1 MDATDTARPVFRAA
15 LDALGAGAATIADV
29 GARWGAADSWFRMRP
44 LARLIGF
51 EPDPVECARLN
62 EAAAT
67 SQERFYPVALGG
79 VDGTGTLH
87 VTQEPACSSL
97 FPPSAA
103 ILDRYP
109 SLRAIMTPVR
119 TETVP
124 LSTLATWAANAGV
137 DRLDFL
143 KLDTQGAELDILQGA
158 GRLLDTCLGIEAE
171 VMFSPLYDGQPL
183 FADVDAFLR
192 SRGFTL
198 WRLDS
203 LAHYTD
209 RPSDRLAH
217 TATTH
222 YESKSVAHPAGDGR
236 LIWANAIYFR
246 DREQVR
252 DRRSRLILAALLEA
266 AGDAD
271 GARACLDDALSTE
284 ATPAP
289 SILPDMADDI
299 PSYPGADSR
308 IRMTISCDDCRHI
321 PKVPL
326 AGQTREENGTRVQIM
341 HNGIRVVE
349 GGYHG
354 GWMAE
359 IIRRLKGHHEP
370 QEEFAFSE
378 ILRHARPGGTM
389 IELGAFWAYYS
400 LWFAQAVPGSRCVL
414 VEPDPNNLAIG
425 KTNFSLNGVS
435 GEFQQASVGRISTPP
450 RPFPCESDGQY
461 RPLPELCVD
470 DLIRDHRLPRVELL
484 LADIQ
489 GAELRMLEGAAES
502 VRRGLIRFVFVST
515 HHHCISGDPLTHQ
528 KCLQLVRDLG
538 GHVLVEH
545 SVAESFSGDGLLV
558 ASFDP
563 ADRSLPPIAVS
574 RNRTSC
580 SLFPEV
586 EYDLAAAWDAL
597 AAVHAAAASF
607 AHQDPR
613 LAAALNGLRERNA
626 ALGRL
631 WSPLGAKAA

>member
-1 MDATDTARPVFRAA
+1 MNATDTARPAFRAA
-15 LDALGAGAATIADV
+15 LEALGAGAATIADV
-29 GARWGAADSWFRMRP
+29 GARWGAADAWFRMRP

-62 EAAAT
+62 AAAE
-67 SQERFYPVALGG
+67 SGQERFYPVALGG
-79 VDGTGTLH
+79 VDGSGTLH

-97 FPPSAA
+97 YPPAAA
-103 ILDRYP
+103 ILRCYP
-109 SLRAIMTPVR
+109 SLRPLMTPVR

-124 LSTLATWAANAGV
+124 LSTLATWAAKTGEN
-137 DRLDFL
+137 RLDFL

-158 GRLLDTCLGIEAE
+158 GSLLDTCLGVEAE
-171 VMFSPLYDGQPL
+171 VMFSPLYEGQPL

-209 RPSDRLAH
+209 RPSDRLTH

-222 YESKSVAHPAGDGR
+222 YESKTVPHPAGDGR

-246 DREQVR
+246 DREQLR
-252 DRRSRLILAALLEA
+252 DRRSLLILATLLEA

-271 GARACLDDALSTE
+271 GARACLEVAAAPEVSSIQSIRPDA
-284 ATPAP
+284 PGDPP
-289 SILPDMADDI
+289 SF
-299 PSYPGADSR
+299 PGEERR
-308 IRMTISCDDCRHI
+308 IRMTVSCDDCQRI

-326 AGQTREENGTRVQIM
+326 AGQVLEENGNRVQIM
-341 HNGIRVVE
+341 HNGLRVVE

-354 GWMAE
+354 AWMAE
-359 IIRRLKGHHEP
+359 IIRRLRGHHEP
-370 QEEFAFSE
+370 QEELAFFE
-378 ILRHARPGGTM
+378 ILRHARPGGMM

-400 LWFAQAVPGSRCVL
+400 LWFARAVPDARCVL

-425 KTNFSLNGVS
+425 KTNFSLNGVI
-435 GEFQQASVGRISTPP
+435 GEFHQASVGRTSSPP
-450 RPFPCESDGQY
+450 RPFPCESDGQN
-461 RPLPELCVD
+461 RPVPELCVD
-470 DLIRDHRLPRVELL
+470 ALIRDHRLSRVELL

-502 VRRGLIRFVFVST
+502 IRRGLIRFVFVST
-515 HHHCISGDPLTHQ
+515 HHHAISGDPLTHQ
-528 KCLQLVRDLG
+528 KCLQFVRDQG
-538 GHVLVEH
+538 GHVLLEH

-563 ADRSLPPIAVS
+563 VDRTLPPIQVS
-574 RNRTSC
+574 RNRAAS

-586 EYDLAAAWDAL
+586 EYDLAQAWDAL
-597 AAVHAAAASF
+597 AAVNAAAAAF
-607 AHQDPR
+607 ACQDPR
-613 LAAALNGLRERNA
+613 LAAALDGLRERHA
-626 ALGRL
+626 VLGRL
-631 WSPLGAKAA
+631 WSPVAAKAA